1 MHLIKNLS
9 NASPKT
15 LIFVVWC
22 EGLLTPANDVDL
34 EVNGAF
40 NLVGFNH
47 AA

>member
-1 MHLIKNLS
+1 LIKNLS
-9 NASPKT
+9 TTSQT

-22 EGLLTPANDVDL
+22 EGLLTPANGTDL
-34 EVNGAF
+34 EVHGEF